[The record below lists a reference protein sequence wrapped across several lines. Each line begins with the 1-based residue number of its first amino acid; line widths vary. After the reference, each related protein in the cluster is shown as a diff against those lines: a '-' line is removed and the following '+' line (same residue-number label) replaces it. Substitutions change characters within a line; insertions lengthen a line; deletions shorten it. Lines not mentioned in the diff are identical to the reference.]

1 MRTTAVRFV
10 LAFLLAFL
18 LAPHSG
24 DSTAEAAAHE
34 PALSLREDR
43 AQGAS
48 AGEAL
53 SEYGGTCGTL
63 HPGSDPN
70 GLLRPRDRH
79 RSAGAPV
86 PEAPSRA
93 AVAGSAGHGSVPA
106 AGAGT
111 GAAAHSPRPSTA
123 HSSSVLQVFRC

>member
-18 LAPHSG
+18 LAPHSP
-24 DSTAEAAAHE
+24 DSAADATAHGHVFSMRADGTPEAA
-34 PALSLREDR
+34 
-43 AQGAS
+43 

-63 HPGSDPN
+63 RPGSDPN

-79 RSAGAPV
+79 RSAGVPV

-93 AVAGSAGHGSVPA
+93 ALAGSAVHTSAPA
-106 AGAGT
+106 SGARTGGAGHAS
-111 GAAAHSPRPSTA
+111 GASASHSASL
-123 HSSSVLQVFRC
+123 LQVFRC